1 MTIAIKNMKF
11 LPFLISLSITANVA
25 FSQKDTLNQLNE
37 NNEKNG
43 YWIEK
48 NEAGVKTDEGRY
60 VNGKKEGIWKGY
72 YEDGKVKHEITFIE
86 NKADGYAKF
95 YYPTGILNEEG
106 IWKGNK
112 WVGQYKFYHP
122 NGNTSYDWSYNESGK
137 REGTQR
143 YYHENGK
150 VMIEGDWKE
159 GKESGVLKEYDETGK
174 LVAEKNFADGKLD
187 ASSVK
192 IYDNST
198 NNTSNETKDNNETN
212 VIVKDNNQ
220 NTSVGVFD
228 GNGYNVTKTKF
239 GKIDREGEWEN
250 GRLINGKRYY
260 YDEEQK
266 LIKTNIYKNG
276 NVVNII
282 YPE

>member
-1 MTIAIKNMKF
+1 MKF
-11 LPFLISLSITANVA
+11 VALFISLIITANVA

-37 NNEKNG
+37 NNEKHG

-48 NEAGVKTDEGRY
+48 DEAGVKTDEGRY
-60 VNGKKEGIWKGY
+60 VNGKKEGIWKGF
-72 YEDGKVKHEITFIE
+72 YEDGKIKHEITFKE

-95 YYPTGILNEEG
+95 YYPTGVLNEEG

-137 REGTQR
+137 REGTQK

-150 VMIEGDWKE
+150 VMIEGDWND

-174 LVAEKNFADGKLD
+174 LIAEKNFADGKLD

-192 IYDNST
+192 IYDNSA
-198 NNTSNETKDNNETN
+198 NNTSNETNDNNETN
-212 VIVKDNNQ
+212 VIVKDNTQ
-220 NTSVGVFD
+220 NTSVGVFN